1 MAAFLGAVKE
11 GREAPISFE
20 SLYTT
25 TLVTL
30 KILDSLS
37 TGLPQDM
44 TVETDVVE
52 EIKPILNGGGS

>member
-1 MAAFLGAVKE
+1 MKDGKDV
-11 GREAPISFE
+11 PISFD

-44 TVETDVVE
+44 NVVNDVVE
-52 EIKPILNGGGS
+52 EIKPILNGNGSH